1 MTTDAQ
7 RAFQLE
13 TDFLSGVLTNFEA
26 AKGKQLRG
34 SIWQLVRNDQS
45 DRVRALLASNRIYDR
60 ERLKSLPANRR
71 IVLRGYE
78 RHFLITKRETGAAI
92 ATVLSPLSHFASDDD
107 GDAPAIGL
115 GELVDHVRRLTA
127 DARVPQ
133 VVGVCSPT
141 GFTDEAK
148 AAKIDMPNVSVV
160 LVEPDGHGGWQTSSS
175 AEHTD
180 ARLLKLF
187 DPEGTTEK
195 TQRVRR
201 VVEEHSADLLTG
213 GLSASSVARKMGLPQ
228 HIVRDGMRELASADQ
243 ELHVADKDG
252 ELLLFR
258 GAPVASQERKSM
270 NVIDR
275 IKQLFGSEGDEGEK
289 INVLA
294 ERRALLAQRRD
305 RIYEDIGQ
313 LEKKEANLFEQGK
326 AAKSQVPKR
335 RIAAQLAQLRK
346 DIGRQNTTAAM
357 LNKQIDIISTD
368 IHNLTLIQQGE
379 MASLPDTETLTENAV
394 KAEEMLETLQ
404 ADAELVGSLETGIEE
419 TLISDDELAI
429 LKEFEAD
436 DAPAVADASSAPKQA
451 ATPIP
456 PVATERGV
464 ARDPV
469 EEPPSSDHDADQSR
483 RADAEPT

>member
-1 MTTDAQ
+1 M
-7 RAFQLE
+7 E

-26 AKGKQLRG
+26 AKGTQLRG
-34 SIWQLVRNDQS
+34 SIWQLVRDDQS
-45 DRVRALLASNRIYDR
+45 DRLRHLLADNRIYDR
-60 ERLKSLPANRR
+60 EKLKSLPANRR

-78 RHFLITKRETGAAI
+78 RRFLIAKRETGAAI
-92 ATVLSPLSHFASDDD
+92 ATVLSPLSHFASNEA

-115 GELVDHVRRLTA
+115 GELVDHVRQLTG

-133 VVGVCSPT
+133 IVGVCSPT

-175 AEHTD
+175 AEDTD
-180 ARLLKLF
+180 VRLLKLF
-187 DPEGTTEK
+187 DPEGTQEK

-201 VVEEHSADLLTG
+201 MVEEHSADLLTG
-213 GLSASSVARKMGLPQ
+213 GLSASSLARKMGLPQ
-228 HIVRDGMRELASADQ
+228 HIVREGLRELASADQ
-243 ELHVADKDG
+243 ELHVVEKNG
-252 ELLLFR
+252 EFLLFR

-275 IKQLFGSEGDEGEK
+275 IKQLFGSEGDEAEK

-305 RIYEDIGQ
+305 RIYEDIGK
-313 LEKKEANLFEQGK
+313 LEKKEAGLFDEGK

-379 MASLPDTETLTENAV
+379 MASLPDTEALTENAV
-394 KAEEMLETLQ
+394 KAEEMLEALN

-419 TLISDDELAI
+419 TLASDEELAI
-429 LKEFEAD
+429 LREFEAEET
-436 DAPAVADASSAPKQA
+436 PSVTDASGAPKQA
-451 ATPIP
+451 APPIP
-456 PVATERGV
+456 PVATERKT
-464 ARDPV
+464 AADPV
-469 EEPPSSDHDADQSR
+469 EESPSSDHDADKSR